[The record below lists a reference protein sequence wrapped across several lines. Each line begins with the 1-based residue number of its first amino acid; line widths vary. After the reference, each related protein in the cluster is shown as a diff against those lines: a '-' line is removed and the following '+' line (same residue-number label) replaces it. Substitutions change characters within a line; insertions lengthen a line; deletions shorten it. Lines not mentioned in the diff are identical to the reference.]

1 MIQPRHGTPRFDSRR
16 PIHWLRVAMP
26 VLVLI
31 VMAGC
36 EAAAMPIVPTAQP
49 TATITPT
56 SQPTRTPDRNATP
69 TQAPTLEDQTPTAG
83 PSPTPL
89 FGAPST
95 SVAVAA
101 TGTRVLN
108 PNAPRIEFFT
118 TDVLAVAPG
127 ANVNLYWSTRGVTSA
142 NIYRLINGAR
152 NQLWAVDAD
161 GSLSVPTRRADRG
174 TVEFLLTVG
183 SGDQII
189 EQVLTIPV
197 ACPDV
202 WFFQPAPDECPAGP
216 AQETSLIE
224 EPFERGRMLYV
235 QTSNL
240 VYALINDGFAPAWIA
255 VDNRFDPAVHPE
267 SDPDFAQ
274 AVPPGFFQPIRIL
287 GFIWRGN
294 DVVRN
299 RLGLAT
305 ESESTYQ
312 GFIQSVNTTSGAAT
326 LYISSADG
334 TVLRLLPEG
343 ELWQIITPP

>member
-1 MIQPRHGTPRFDSRR
+1 MPLRECRHSTYRSCLFAA
-16 PIHWLRVAMP
+16 L
-26 VLVLI
+26 LLTCLLLI
-31 VMAGC
+31 AGC
-36 EAAAMPIVPTAQP
+36 EAAALPVVPTAQP
-49 TATITPT
+49 TATQTPT
-56 SQPTRTPDRNATP
+56 LLPSRTPDRNATP
-69 TQAPTLEDQTPTAG
+69 TAAPTSENQTPTEG

-89 FGAPST
+89 FGAVST
-95 SVAVAA
+95 SVAAAA

-127 ANVNLYWSTRGVTSA
+127 GSVNLYWSTRGVTSA
-142 NIYRLINGAR
+142 NIYRLVNGAR
-152 NQLWAVDAD
+152 NQLWAVEAD

-174 TVEFLLTVG
+174 SVEFLLTVG
-183 SGDQII
+183 NGSNVI

-216 AQETSLIE
+216 AVETTLIE

-235 QTSNL
+235 QDSNL
-240 VYALINDGFAPAWIA
+240 VYSLINDGFAPAWIA

-274 AVPPGFFQPIRIL
+274 AVPPGYFQPIRIL
-287 GFIWRGN
+287 GFVWRGN

-305 ESESTYQ
+305 ASESTYQ
-312 GFIQSVNTTSGAAT
+312 GFVQSVALPSGEST

-334 TVLRLLPEG
+334 TVLQLLPEG